1 MEVGIGAGHSFTE
14 YRAAGIPFD
23 PPAVRKERLAE
34 SVEILRRLLDGE
46 VVDHHGRHYE
56 LEGVSVLRP
65 RQEHVPILV
74 GVNGRAALAH
84 AAAHADIVGLTMLGR
99 TLEGG
104 QHHAVR
110 WDPERLDATVAWIA
124 QHARWRPQPPEL
136 NALVQVVTVTGDRR
150 AAAESLVDEVPGLRA
165 EDALATPLLAL
176 GTHEEIAAHLLACR
190 ERWGISYF
198 VFRDV
203 DAVAP
208 VIRRLRGEGR

>member
-136 NALVQVVTVTGDRR
+136 NAL
-150 AAAESLVDEVPGLRA
+150 
-165 EDALATPLLAL
+165 